1 MFTSTLS
8 LEISTSFYVIGII
21 IGVIMVF
28 TKTLT
33 IVGHYKNIKKKNTN
47 TTPKHYLYYNV
58 SKDTSLLCIIDVSF
72 VSEPEGYFYQWSL
85 NWGVCV
91 VRVVWSSL
99 PAPQDLWLM
108 RCASR
113 QLMNITWLWCSL
125 TCDSFITNLDIT
137 AQIQASLLDI
147 YILVYLIK
155 ASFS

>member
-33 IVGHYKNIKKKNTN
+33 IVESLQKYKEKEYKYNSQT
-47 TTPKHYLYYNV
+47 LSYYNV

-72 VSEPEGYFYQWSL
+72 VSKPEGYFYQWSL

-137 AQIQASLLDI
+137 AQIQASLLAI

>member
-1 MFTSTLS
+1 
-8 LEISTSFYVIGII
+8 
-21 IGVIMVF
+21 MVF

-58 SKDTSLLCIIDVSF
+58 FKDTSLLCIIDVSF
-72 VSEPEGYFYQWSL
+72 VSKPEVYFYKWSL
-85 NWGVCV
+85 NGGVCI

-99 PAPQDLWLM
+99 PALKDLWLM

-113 QLMNITWLWCSL
+113 QLMNITWLWCLL
-125 TCDSFITNLDIT
+125 TCDSFITDLDIT

-155 ASFS
+155 ASFSSVFSVDFKLPLFHWWNDEAA

>member
-33 IVGHYKNIKKKNTN
+33 IVESLQKYKEKEYKYNSQT
-47 TTPKHYLYYNV
+47 LSYYNV

-72 VSEPEGYFYQWSL
+72 VSKPEGYFYQWSL